1 MDDGDHSFMIVL
13 CPAPK
18 NGDIIRLLEAPNP
31 MVGDSQL
38 LHVYLYKQVYSRCCS
53 CLVLK
58 SSHDITYQLTNQN
71 AVLICSIL
79 IDEGGGEG
87 KISVTRRVLR

>member
-1 MDDGDHSFMIVL
+1 MDDGDYSLVIIH

-18 NGDIIRLLEAPNP
+18 NGDIMRLLEAPNP

-38 LHVYLYKQVYSRCCS
+38 LHVYSYSQVYSCCCS
-53 CLVLK
+53 CLVLAR
-58 SSHDITYQLTNQN
+58 SQDIAYQLTNQN

-87 KISVTRRVLR
+87 QISVTRRVLR